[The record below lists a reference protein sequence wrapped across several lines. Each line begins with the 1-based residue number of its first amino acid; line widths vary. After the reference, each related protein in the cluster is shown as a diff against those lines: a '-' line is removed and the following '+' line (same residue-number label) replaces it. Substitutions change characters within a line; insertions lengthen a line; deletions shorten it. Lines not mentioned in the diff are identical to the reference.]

1 MIQRLGISLLVIHV
15 SLRTL
20 KVDLTDLW
28 SSGRRRSLPRR
39 FIVTDIDPPDQT
51 DVGQA
56 SRYHQFAL
64 VIVRC
69 DHVGLISYLG
79 TIARIESG
87 GGKDART
94 SLASVHYACMRGNP
108 SIKVW
113 KRKSKDAHTSST
125 VLEPFTTCPM

>member
-15 SLRTL
+15 SVRTL
-20 KVDLTDLW
+20 KVDLTDLC

-94 SLASVHYACMRGNP
+94 SLATVACITR
-108 SIKVW
+108 
-113 KRKSKDAHTSST
+113 A
-125 VLEPFTTCPM
+125 